1 MTVLKLH
8 SIIDSR
14 TISLGEVCGD
24 EAPAS
29 SENSFLKQRAY
40 SNTHCII
47 YLFRQNTYFNKA
59 TEAFLNSSEII
70 FSDIFCLCL
79 KFLDRGIKGIASR
92 ISRGQLKKNIMVMKK
107 KSCVISNDLGFGH
120 GNSNGCNTVLQNF
133 RGKSFVLSKIFK
145 GK

>member
-1 MTVLKLH
+1 MTMRKLQF
-8 SIIDSR
+8 IIDSR
-14 TISLGEVCGD
+14 TISPGEVCGD
-24 EAPAS
+24 EAPVS

-70 FSDIFCLCL
+70 LSGIFCLFL

-107 KSCVISNDLGFGH
+107 KPCVVSNDLGFSN
-120 GNSNGCNTVLQNF
+120 GNSSWCNTILQNF
-133 RGKSFVLSKIFK
+133 MGKSFALSKMSK